1 MKKLMTVFIIVLV
14 LLASGMT
21 ALVVLLNPNDFRSYL
36 AQQIEKRSGY
46 QLALE
51 GDLRWHVWPQLSV
64 IAGQMSLTVPGAK
77 KSIISA
83 QNMRLD
89 VEIWPLLSHQLKV
102 KQVSLKGAK
111 INLIPESQ
119 PKTPKNLPTVS
130 KEEVNSDHA
139 SASHWKLGIDKVQLM
154 DSLLIWQKE
163 DEAQINVRNLNLNL
177 VQNNTKQIK
186 ISLLSQINRD
196 QRDLTVS
203 LKAAVNL
210 HQYPQKWDV
219 DIQKLSYQLQGADL
233 PFNGIKGTITL
244 QAQYDKPSEKLT
256 FNQLNLSANNNRFIG
271 NVEVI
276 LSSMPT
282 YLIRLRAINI
292 NLDEILGWTPFKK
305 DNKNNQNT
313 PDVTV
318 PSPVIATTTN
328 NNKGL
333 SQNLQLLRDFNTNF
347 LLNIDQISYQGIKVK
362 NIKLALKNHQGRLSL
377 NPLSGELFEGNF
389 LLNATADLTKKK
401 MQITLNPTV
410 KNINLQSLLQGLS
423 LSPIIS
429 GKTSLKGIFSG
440 HCLNLQ
446 TFITQCKGDAKII
459 MQPVQFNGVN
469 IHQLIEQTVAKN
481 IHVAD
486 VEKIYKPYT
495 EFQKLESDL
504 KLNEGKLE
512 INHLKAYSHFVS
524 INGKGRFN
532 LPKQQSNINLNVR
545 LLQGFQGQADW
556 IKTLQD
562 IDVPLHIYG
571 PWAHLQYRIAVQSL
585 LDKNLKGQFQKK
597 LNHWFKK
604 RLNESR

>member
-14 LLASGMT
+14 LLAGGMT
-21 ALVVLLNPNDFRSYL
+21 ALVVLLNPNDFRGYL

-64 IAGQMSLTVPGAK
+64 IAGQMSLTAPGAK

-89 VEIWPLLSHQLKV
+89 VELWPLLSHQLKV
-102 KQVSLKGAK
+102 KQVSLKGAR

-130 KEEVNSDHA
+130 KEEVDPDHA
-139 SASHWKLGIDKVQLM
+139 STSNWKLGIDKVQLM

-163 DEAQINVRNLNLNL
+163 DEAQINVRNVNLDL
-177 VQNNTKQIK
+177 VQNENKQVK

-203 LKAAVNL
+203 LKAAVDL
-210 HQYPQKWDV
+210 HQYPQKWDA
-219 DIQKLSYQLQGADL
+219 DIQQLSYQLQGADL
-233 PFNGIKGTITL
+233 PVNGIKGTMTL

-256 FNQLNLSANNNRFIG
+256 FNQLNFSANNNHFIG
-271 NVEVI
+271 NAEAI
-276 LSSMPT
+276 LSSIPT
-282 YLIRLRAINI
+282 YLIRLRAQNI
-292 NLDEILGWTPFKK
+292 NLDEILGWTPLKK
-305 DNKNNQNT
+305 DNTKNQST
-313 PDVTV
+313 TAVTV
-318 PSPVIATTTN
+318 PTPVIATTTDN
-328 NNKGL
+328 NEDS
-333 SQNLQLLRDFNTNF
+333 SQNLQVLRDFNTDF

-401 MQITLNPTV
+401 MQMTLNPTL
-410 KNINLQSLLQGLS
+410 KNIDLKSLLQGLS
-423 LSPIIS
+423 LSPLIS
-429 GKTSLKGIFSG
+429 GKASLKGIFSG
-440 HCLNLQ
+440 HGLNLQ
-446 TFITQCKGDAKII
+446 AFMTQWKGDAKIV

-469 IHQLIEQTVAKN
+469 IQQLIEQTVAKN
-481 IHVAD
+481 MHVAN

-495 EFQKLESDL
+495 DIQKLESDL
-504 KLNEGKLE
+504 KLNAGKLE
-512 INHLKAYSHFVS
+512 INHLKADSHFVS
-524 INGKGRFN
+524 IKGKGIFN
-532 LPKQQSNINLNVR
+532 LPEQQSNMNLNVR
-545 LLQGFQGQADW
+545 LLQDFKGQADW

-571 PWAHLQYRIAVQSL
+571 PWAHLQYRIDVQSL
-585 LDKNLKGQFQKK
+585 LNKNLKGQFQKK
-597 LNHWFKK
+597 LNHWFKE